1 MHQFYSIKRFL
12 KRKLSLEIVTPEES
26 RTWNNR
32 RLDSLFARS
41 L

>member
-12 KRKLSLEIVTPEES
+12 KRKLSLEIVTPEE

-32 RLDSLFARS
+32 HLDSLFARS